1 MNILSVYLVFSS
13 VNILDVFVFNNMSLF
28 YFACLVDG
36 PGVEAI
42 PQVQLGCAHGQLV
55 AHSLT
60 EPLFLSP
67 NLDKRI

>member
-42 PQVQLGCAHGQLV
+42 PQVQLGCAHGQL
-55 AHSLT
+55 HI
-60 EPLFLSP
+60 P
-67 NLDKRI
+67 